1 MIDLLRSYK
10 IMKET
15 TKSFVEA
22 KVDVIEFD
30 STEVVTASG
39 DLPSAEQD
47 VVVPDSG
54 TWTPHI

>member
-1 MIDLLRSYK
+1 
-10 IMKET
+10 MKET